1 MLANLEARKQEKMDA
16 LKKLKEELAIKRQ
29 LAQRGIQR
37 EELSP
42 EALQA
47 LMKDLEEQR
56 RARREAREQKM
67 MAKGTHH
74 FFFSN
79 PLCVCVLVRVPAL
92 HGEGVLNG
100 SECDSGANEKGR
112 QDFLAG
118 RYAGGHPPGERNAAA
133 AVRAINQS
141 KHNILLDNITHYI

>member
-1 MLANLEARKQEKMDA
+1 MAVRAILFYLLFFSFLCLHLLLLLLLCHSLYICKFLFNYLDLHFPHFFCKILGAVMLANLEARKQEKMDA

-74 FFFSN
+74 FFFPN
-79 PLCVCVLVRVPAL
+79 PLCVCVCV
-92 HGEGVLNG
+92 
-100 SECDSGANEKGR
+100 GAG
-112 QDFLAG
+112 AG
-118 RYAGGHPPGERNAAA
+118 ACVAW
-133 AVRAINQS
+133 
-141 KHNILLDNITHYI
+141 